1 MLDTGLFSNLISEVK
16 VILAVAK
23 KDFLIYKRYPLWLLK
38 LLVDPFFFVV
48 STVYMGMFYLGP
60 AGSAMDA
67 FVEKTGTSNVV
78 AFMLIGVLCWIFIR
92 STLGQVGMALRREQ
106 FRGTL
111 ERNIVSPI
119 NRVSLI
125 VGKSIAHMLV
135 ITYNSSL
142 IFFLTHLCFGLRT
155 RLNPMS
161 IITALVIIFLSVLIL
176 YGTGFVFAGLV
187 VVFKETGALI
197 GIIFNGLTALVG
209 VTYPLTVMPTLM
221 QEIALL
227 IPLTR
232 SIRSLRDLFLVGVT
246 PTVLSDLPVL
256 AAFACVV
263 PAVGYFVFKW
273 VEKYARKTGT
283 ISYY

>member
-1 MLDTGLFSNLISEVK
+1 M
-16 VILAVAK
+16 ILAVAK
-23 KDFLIYKRYPLWLLK
+23 KDFLIYRRYPLWLLK

-48 STVYMGMFYLGP
+48 STVYLGMFYLGP

-67 FVEKTGTSNVV
+67 FVEKTGTSEIV

-92 STLGQVGMALRREQ
+92 STLQQVGMALRSEQ
-106 FRGTL
+106 FQGTL

-125 VGKSIAHMLV
+125 VGKSIAHMLI

-142 IFFLTHLCFGLRT
+142 IFFLTHLFFGLGT

-161 IITALVIIFLSVLIL
+161 MITALTVIFLSVLIL

-209 VTYPLTVMPTLM
+209 VTYPITVMPTLM
-221 QEIALL
+221 QKIALL

-232 SIRSLRDLFLVGVT
+232 SIRSLRDLFLMGVT
-246 PTVLSDLPVL
+246 PTVMSDLPVL

-263 PAVGYFVFKW
+263 PAIGYFVFKW
-273 VEKYARKTGT
+273 VERYARKTGT